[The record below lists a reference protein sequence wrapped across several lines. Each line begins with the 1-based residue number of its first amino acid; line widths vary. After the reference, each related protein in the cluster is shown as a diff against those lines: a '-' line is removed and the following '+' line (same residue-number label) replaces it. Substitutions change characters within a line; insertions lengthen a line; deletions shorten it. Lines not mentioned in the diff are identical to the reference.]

1 MGKYTALIQ
10 ERRFVTG
17 REMFREVGN
26 RKSVS
31 SLLYNYS
38 RRNSIV
44 RIRRNVYLPTNPSD
58 GFIDENKYEIGCC
71 SVPGA
76 YISYHSAMEF
86 YGLQNQVWHRIY
98 LSSARRFRPF
108 DFEFVEY
115 MYAPEKHREGIVQ
128 SAENGNIRVTDPEGT
143 ILDCID
149 RTDLAGGLEELVYNI
164 ELLKSVNGEWLLRY
178 LPLYGKSVMYRK
190 TGFILSLFKER
201 LGLGGGFFLTCEK
214 KAGGGVRYLTDKWE
228 SETYVP
234 RWKLYVPRYILA
246 LTEDCPYPG

>member
-1 MGKYTALIQ
+1 MIQ

-164 ELLKSVNGEWLLRY
+164 ELLESVNGEWLLRY

-214 KAGGGVRYLTDKWE
+214 RRVAVYVTLPTNGSRRHMFPGGNCMSPGI
-228 SETYVP
+228 S
-234 RWKLYVPRYILA
+234 
-246 LTEDCPYPG
+246 CP

>member
-1 MGKYTALIQ
+1 MIQ

-149 RTDLAGGLEELVYNI
+149 RTDLAGGLEE
-164 ELLKSVNGEWLLRY
+164 
-178 LPLYGKSVMYRK
+178 
-190 TGFILSLFKER
+190 
-201 LGLGGGFFLTCEK
+201 
-214 KAGGGVRYLTDKWE
+214 
-228 SETYVP
+228 
-234 RWKLYVPRYILA
+234 
-246 LTEDCPYPG
+246 

>member
-1 MGKYTALIQ
+1 MIQ

-17 REMFREVGN
+17 REMFREVGT

-164 ELLKSVNGEWLLRY
+164 ELLESVNGEWLLRY

-214 KAGGGVRYLTDKWE
+214 KAGGGVRYLTD
-228 SETYVP
+228 
-234 RWKLYVPRYILA
+234 
-246 LTEDCPYPG
+246 

>member
-10 ERRFVTG
+10 NRRFVTG
-17 REMFREVGN
+17 QEMFRGVGN
-26 RKSVS
+26 RKTVS
-31 SLLYNYS
+31 SLLYKYS

-44 RIRRNVYLPTNPSD
+44 RIRRNVYLPTNPAD
-58 GFIDENKYEIGCC
+58 GFVDENKYEIGCC

-108 DFEFVEY
+108 EFEFVEY
-115 MYAPEKHREGIVQ
+115 MYAPDKYREGIVRP
-128 SAENGNIRVTDPEGT
+128 AENGNVRVTDPERT

-149 RTDLAGGLEELVYNI
+149 RPDLAGGMEELVYNI
-164 ELLKSVNGEWLLRY
+164 DLMESVDENRLLRY
-178 LPLYGKSVMYRK
+178 LPLYGKSVMYQK
-190 TGFILSLFKER
+190 TGFILSLFKEQ
-201 LGLGGGFFLTCEK
+201 LGLGGEFFLTCEK

-228 SETYVP
+228 SRTYVP
-234 RWKLYVPRYILA
+234 RWKLYVPQYILS
-246 LTEDCPYPG
+246 LTENY

>member
-164 ELLKSVNGEWLLRY
+164 ELLESVNGEWLLRY
-178 LPLYGKSVMYRK
+178 LPLYGKQTNAAKVFLAGPGATPRSQIPTAQCCRPAPP
-190 TGFILSLFKER
+190 GRRQDQS
-201 LGLGGGFFLTCEK
+201 GLCSR
-214 KAGGGVRYLTDKWE
+214 VSYLQG
-228 SETYVP
+228 
-234 RWKLYVPRYILA
+234 R
-246 LTEDCPYPG
+246 